1 MDMKY
6 NGSMLAYDVPCSAL
20 FFIISGGA
28 PVQEYVMGPSWE
40 EKMAYLEILDRMRED
55 KDDGF

>member
-1 MDMKY
+1 MDIKY

-40 EKMAYLEILDRMRED
+40 EEMAYLEMIRKIIDNEN
-55 KDDGF
+55 DGL

>member
-28 PVQEYVMGPSWE
+28 PVQEYVIGPSWE
-40 EKMAYLEILDRMRED
+40 EEMAYLEMIRKIIDNEN
-55 KDDGF
+55 DGL